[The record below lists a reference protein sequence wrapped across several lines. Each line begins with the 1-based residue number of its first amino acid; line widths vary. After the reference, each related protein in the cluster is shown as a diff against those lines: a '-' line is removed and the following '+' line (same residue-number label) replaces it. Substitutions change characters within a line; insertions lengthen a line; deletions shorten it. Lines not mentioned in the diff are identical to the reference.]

1 MLLSATLWC
10 YISKTLLTAL
20 WRNINIIQIFVWM
33 VLSAILWCYISN
45 PLFMALW
52 RNKNFIQILVCM
64 LMSATQ
70 RPHFLSSGMLYEQ
83 TLWRNINFI
92 RILVCMLFSATVW
105 PPLPIQLHVI
115 WADPFYGTV
124 MQYKLHPN
132 LDVHAI
138 FCYRTIPP
146 SHPAAC
152 YMNKPLFTRLWCN
165 MNFIQILVC
174 MLFFCYSWSRTFLMN
189 YKTCTSGNRSTLQ
202 YAWVTSVTF
211 CLFWKISVCQYV

>member
-1 MLLSATLWC
+1 VLPYDPPSHWAACYVSKTIFRALWRNINFIRIFVCMLLSATLWC

-52 RNKNFIQILVCM
+52 RNKKFIQILVCM

-138 FCYRTIPP
+138 FCYP
-146 SHPAAC
+146 
-152 YMNKPLFTRLWCN
+152 
-165 MNFIQILVC
+165 
-174 MLFFCYSWSRTFLMN
+174 WSRTFLMN

-202 YAWVTSVTF
+202 YA
-211 CLFWKISVCQYV
+211 